1 MKRTLIALLI
11 LTVALTASA
20 APGRG
25 PGGPGGDRG
34 PQGPGPGPQALLPP
48 PALAEFLGLTEAQIA
63 QIQSLHEQLEAAVR
77 PLAEQQRANQQA
89 IEEALAAGNAARV
102 GELMIANYN
111 LRSQMKAAHD
121 AFAAGFEGVLSAA
134 QQAKWAVYN
143 EIAALRGGQ
152 RPE

>member
-11 LTVALTASA
+11 LTVATTAFA

-25 PGGPGGDRG
+25 PGGPGADRG
-34 PQGPGPGPQALLPP
+34 PQGPGPQSLLPP
-48 PALAEFLGLTEAQIA
+48 PAIAEFLGLTEAQVA
-63 QIQSLHEQLEAAVR
+63 QIQSLREQLEATVQ

-102 GELMIANYN
+102 GELMLANYN

-121 AFAAGFEGVLSAA
+121 AFKAGFEGVLTAA

-143 EIAALRGGQ
+143 EIVELRRQ